1 MAKDN
6 NSRGIVLIII
16 AMTLFAMQD
25 SLIKYIF
32 EKAALYE
39 IFFGRYFVAAVL
51 LFLYVKFKKEKVS
64 LKTYYPFLTLFRVL
78 LHFLAFSAF
87 FISLTYMPLATANA
101 LFFSCPFFVSIFAK
115 IFLKDLSNRILLA
128 KKQNDYNKIIAI
140 DNDRRIIIDQIF
152 SKGIK
157 TLSEADINIIKII
170 AEENENLISE
180 ISVATTKSIEKANIK
195 IKAIKGYNL

>member
-1 MAKDN
+1 MHT
-6 NSRGIVLIII
+6 LI
-16 AMTLFAMQD
+16 
-25 SLIKYIF
+25 
-32 EKAALYE
+32 E
-39 IFFGRYFVAAVL
+39 
-51 LFLYVKFKKEKVS
+51 
-64 LKTYYPFLTLFRVL
+64 
-78 LHFLAFSAF
+78 
-87 FISLTYMPLATANA
+87 N
-101 LFFSCPFFVSIFAK
+101 
-115 IFLKDLSNRILLA
+115 LKDLSNQILLA
-128 KKQNDYNKIIAI
+128 KKQNNYNKIIAI

>member
-1 MAKDN
+1 MQT
-6 NSRGIVLIII
+6 LI
-16 AMTLFAMQD
+16 
-25 SLIKYIF
+25 
-32 EKAALYE
+32 E
-39 IFFGRYFVAAVL
+39 
-51 LFLYVKFKKEKVS
+51 
-64 LKTYYPFLTLFRVL
+64 
-78 LHFLAFSAF
+78 
-87 FISLTYMPLATANA
+87 N
-101 LFFSCPFFVSIFAK
+101 
-115 IFLKDLSNRILLA
+115 LKDLSNQILLA

>member
-1 MAKDN
+1 MHT
-6 NSRGIVLIII
+6 LIEN
-16 AMTLFAMQD
+16 L
-25 SLIKYIF
+25 KY
-32 EKAALYE
+32 
-39 IFFGRYFVAAVL
+39 
-51 LFLYVKFKKEKVS
+51 
-64 LKTYYPFLTLFRVL
+64 
-78 LHFLAFSAF
+78 
-87 FISLTYMPLATANA
+87 
-101 LFFSCPFFVSIFAK
+101 
-115 IFLKDLSNRILLA
+115 LSNQILLA

-195 IKAIKGYNL
+195 MKAIKGYNL

>member
-1 MAKDN
+1 MHT
-6 NSRGIVLIII
+6 LI
-16 AMTLFAMQD
+16 
-25 SLIKYIF
+25 
-32 EKAALYE
+32 E
-39 IFFGRYFVAAVL
+39 
-51 LFLYVKFKKEKVS
+51 
-64 LKTYYPFLTLFRVL
+64 
-78 LHFLAFSAF
+78 
-87 FISLTYMPLATANA
+87 N
-101 LFFSCPFFVSIFAK
+101 
-115 IFLKDLSNRILLA
+115 LKDLSNQILLA